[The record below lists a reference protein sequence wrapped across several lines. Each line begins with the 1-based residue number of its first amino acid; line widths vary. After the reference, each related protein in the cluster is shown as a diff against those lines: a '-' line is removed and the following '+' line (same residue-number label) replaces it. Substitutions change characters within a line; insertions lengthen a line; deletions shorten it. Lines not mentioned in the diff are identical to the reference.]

1 MVEHQPNPPRW
12 ADRFLEWYCNPELL
26 EEIQGDLY
34 ERFLEYT
41 QERGLKKARR
51 WYTIHVFLFMNRYTL
66 RPLRSTYSR
75 LNSLDMFKNYLK
87 IGWRNVLKH
96 KWPSLI
102 NVLGLALAI
111 GCCMVV
117 YTFIFWTLNT
127 DDFHENRDQIYIM
140 ERVLQGDN
148 EVQFRGDSPEPL
160 GPAMA
165 KDLPQVEAISRFSF
179 SSGIFQY
186 EDKVFSERINFVD
199 PAFVDIFSFP
209 LKWGKEEDFGASD
222 GIFLTEEVSTKFFG
236 AENPLGKQV
245 SIRFNTGEGEQ
256 ESTFQIKGVFEK
268 LPVTRTFSF
277 NILVPFQHQL
287 ALGREGFLDWQLST
301 DATFVQL
308 DPSAD
313 PVETAAALTP
323 YVTQYNQDNK
333 GWQLKQLNLQPLATI
348 SRHAYLW
355 GSSFFNQSHAIAI
368 IMLVVI
374 AVALLLLVCFN
385 YVNTAIATASSRLRE
400 ISVRKVMGSR
410 RRQIISQ
417 FLVENLLICLA
428 GLIAGVFLS
437 EALFLPWFK
446 QLAGGLDFHL
456 QYFRDYRHW
465 VFFASLLLLLV
476 IGGGGYPAYYISR
489 FPPVEIL
496 KDKLR
501 IGNKNRFRKALLG
514 IQLALTFIAI
524 FSAVAFINH
533 TNKLKAVDWGY
544 DPEAKIVIRLEE
556 GMPFDRLQQ
565 ELANLDEIQEIS
577 GSIQQL
583 GRGSNG
589 ITIKV
594 EGEEA
599 PVEELIVGPDY
610 LQKMGLR
617 LLDGRFSDPEL
628 DTDISQSVMVNAAFR
643 KHFGWEVAVGNT
655 IQVQD
660 QAYTV
665 IGELQ
670 DFRFED
676 FFRAIQ
682 PMIVR
687 VGPKSDYRYLT
698 ATLASNTQIQESAT
712 AMEGIWKKIYPD
724 RPFNFFFQTDVMEG
738 YFQGFEQM
746 IKILS
751 AVAFL
756 TIFIS
761 TIGLFGL
768 AMLILARKM
777 KEISIRKVLGAD
789 IWNVSRL
796 VNREFLWSV
805 ILACL
810 IGGPLGFLAIKAIL
824 TQISPEMP
832 NPGYLP
838 MVIAVIGLLF
848 IALIAVAGHIY
859 NAFVK
864 NPIVYLRDE

>member
-1 MVEHQPNPPRW
+1 MVENHPDPPRW
-12 ADRFLEWYCNPELL
+12 ADRFLEWYCNSELV

-34 ERFLEYT
+34 ERFLEYA
-41 QERGLKKARR
+41 QDKGLKKARR
-51 WYTIHVFLFMNRYTL
+51 WYVINVFLFINRYTL
-66 RPLRSTYSR
+66 RRHRSTYSR

-87 IGWRNVLKH
+87 IGWRNVRKH

-117 YTFIFWTLNT
+117 YTFIFWTFNT
-127 DDFHENRDQIYIM
+127 DDFHENRDEIYII
-140 ERVLQGDN
+140 ERVLQGDSEQQLSGN
-148 EVQFRGDSPEPL
+148 SPEPL
-160 GPAMA
+160 GPVMV
-165 KDLPQVEAISRFSF
+165 KDLPQVKAMSRLTFSR
-179 SSGIFQY
+179 GIFQY
-186 EDKVFSERINFVD
+186 EDQVFSESINFVD

-209 LKWGKEEDFGASD
+209 LKWGKEEDFGGTDA
-222 GIFLTEEVSTKFFG
+222 IFLTELVSTKFFG
-236 AENPLGKQV
+236 DANPLGKQV
-245 SIRFNTGEGEQ
+245 SVRFNNGGEEV
-256 ESTFQIKGVFEK
+256 ESTFQVKGVFAK
-268 LPVTRTFSF
+268 LPATRTFSF

-287 ALGREGFLDWQLST
+287 ALGRSDFLDWQRPA

-308 DPSAD
+308 EP
-313 PVETAAALTP
+313 TANPEQIGQALNP
-323 YVTQYNQDNK
+323 YLTQYNEGNK
-333 GWQLKQLNLQPLATI
+333 GWELSQLNLQPLANI

-355 GSSFFNQSHAIAI
+355 SDSFFHQSHAVAI

-417 FLVENLLICLA
+417 FLVENLLICLL
-428 GLIAGVFLS
+428 GLIAGILLA

-446 QLAGGLDFHL
+446 QLAGGLEFHL

-465 VFFASLLLLLV
+465 LFFGGLLLLLV
-476 IGGGGYPAYYISR
+476 GGGGGYPAYYISR

-501 IGNKNRFRKALLG
+501 IGNKNRFRKTLLG

-544 DPEAKIVIRLEE
+544 DPEAKIVVRLEE
-556 GMPFDRLQQ
+556 GMPFDRLEN
-565 ELANLDEIQEIS
+565 ELAGLDEIKEIS
-577 GSIQQL
+577 GSIQQI

-594 EGEEA
+594 EGEDV
-599 PVEELIVGPDY
+599 PVEEMIVGPDY

-617 LLDGRFSDPEL
+617 LLDGRFSDPDL

-643 KHFGWEVAVGNT
+643 KHFGWDAAVGNT

-660 QAYTV
+660 QPYTV
-665 IGELQ
+665 IGELE

-682 PMIVR
+682 PMIIR
-687 VGPKSDYRYLT
+687 VGSKSDYRYLT
-698 ATLASNTQIQESAT
+698 ATLASTTQTQESAK
-712 AMEGIWKKIYPD
+712 AMESVWKEIYPD
-724 RPFNFFFQTDVMEG
+724 RPFNFFFQTNVMDG

-777 KEISIRKVLGAD
+777 KEISIRKVLGAN

-796 VNREFLWSV
+796 VNKEFFWSV
-805 ILACL
+805 VLACL
-810 IGGPLGFLAIKAIL
+810 IGGPLGFLAIRAIL

-832 NPGYLP
+832 NPGMLP
-838 MVIAVIGLLF
+838 MIVAVVGLLF

-859 NAFVK
+859 NAYAK

>member
-1 MVEHQPNPPRW
+1 MVKNHPDPPRW
-12 ADRFLEWYCNPELL
+12 ADRFLEWYCNPELV

-34 ERFLEYT
+34 ERFLEYA
-41 QERGLKKARR
+41 QDKGLKKARR
-51 WYTIHVFLFMNRYTL
+51 WYAVNVFLFMNRYTL
-66 RPLRSTYSR
+66 RRHQSTYSR

-87 IGWRNVLKH
+87 IGWRNVRKH

-140 ERVLQGDN
+140 ERVLQGDD
-148 EVQFRGDSPEPL
+148 EVQLRGDSPEPL
-160 GPAMA
+160 GPAMV

-179 SSGIFQY
+179 SNGIFQY
-186 EDKVFSERINFVD
+186 EDKVFSESINFVD
-199 PAFVDIFSFP
+199 PAFVEIFSFP
-209 LKWGKEEDFGASD
+209 LKWGKEEDFGTSD
-222 GIFLTEEVSTKFFG
+222 GIFLTEDISTKFFG
-236 AENPLGKQV
+236 AQNPLGKQV
-245 SIRFNTGEGEQ
+245 SIRFNSGEKEQ

-277 NILVPFQHQL
+277 SILIPFQHQL
-287 ALGREGFLDWQLST
+287 ALGRENFLDWQYAT

-313 PVETAAALTP
+313 PLEIAKTLTP
-323 YVTQYNQDNK
+323 YITQYNQDNK

-348 SRHAYLW
+348 SQHAYLW

-417 FLVENLLICLA
+417 FLVENLLICMA

-476 IGGGGYPAYYISR
+476 LGGGGYPAYYISR

-524 FSAVAFINH
+524 FFAVAFINH
-533 TNKLKAVDWGY
+533 TNKLRAVDWGY

-565 ELANLDEIQEIS
+565 ELASLDEIQDIS
-577 GSIQQL
+577 GSIQQI

-589 ITIKV
+589 ITVKV

-643 KHFGWEVAVGNT
+643 KHLGWEEAVGNT

-660 QAYTV
+660 QVYTV
-665 IGELQ
+665 IGELE

-698 ATLASNTQIQESAT
+698 ATLASNNQIQESAT
-712 AMEGIWKKIYPD
+712 AMEDIWKKIYPD
-724 RPFNFFFQTDVMEG
+724 RPFNFFFQTDVMDG

-777 KEISIRKVLGAD
+777 KEISIRKVLGAN

-796 VNREFLWSV
+796 VNKEFFWSV
-805 ILACL
+805 VLACL
-810 IGGPLGFLAIKAIL
+810 IGGPLGFMAIKSIL
-824 TQISPEMP
+824 TQISPEMS
-832 NPGYLP
+832 NPGFLP
-838 MVIAVIGLLF
+838 MVVAVVGLLG

-859 NAFVK
+859 SAYVK